1 MKAQVSFEFML
12 YLVVAALALSTALFL
27 SKGLYSNES
36 ALEDSSAMS
45 QFVAD
50 VNFNMQYVSS
60 TFYAYVPPGLCDA
73 MVSGRSII
81 YGNATYRLYNNVSLS
96 GSLCPAGIVERLS
109 MSNIGNGTYLMDVIR

>member
-1 MKAQVSFEFML
+1 ML

-27 SKGLYSNES
+27 SKGLYFNES

-96 GSLCPAGIVERLS
+96 GSLCPAGIVERQI